1 MAIENSYQK
10 FQPGMNPG
18 IMPGM
23 IPTNG
28 APPMAPGYGVSIP
41 GYTAQ
46 LPGYAGPPPGYA
58 AQTQGYTA
66 LPPGYGASA
75 PGYGAPQPQMGTLMQ
90 GLNLHSGLE
99 SLQQVWKSNIFSGL
113 SCRVFNR
120 ELAPRF

>member
-1 MAIENSYQK
+1 MASEASCHE

-18 IMPGM
+18 IVPGM

-28 APPMAPGYGVSIP
+28 APPMAPGFGASIP

-90 GLNLHSGLE
+90 GLNLPSGLE
-99 SLQQVWKSNIFSGL
+99 SLQQVWKSVFLPGM
-113 SCRVFNR
+113 SCREF
-120 ELAPRF
+120 LS